1 MIGGCFVYLLD
12 NLSIMKKFTLLFLV
26 FLMVQV
32 AMAQP
37 PEYFVDHW
45 YLHSFSFDGEVVYI
59 SDLEISEGPTLIIN
73 EDLTL
78 YGSSFCNTYT
88 GSYEYIDND
97 PLGVDDNFIPRDI
110 IRETQN
116 CEDLEEMETHFF
128 IPFVEEKTADI
139 YVINSSG
146 TEKHIVLQYDHTYGY
161 QEYKNFP
168 ALEIKDAAIKNL
180 IVFPNPVQNELT
192 IQSTNNTF
200 DSFSIT
206 DSKGRV
212 VLFIENSTSYQIDVS
227 ALASGL
233 YFLHIQSSE
242 GKAIKKFIKN

>member
-12 NLSIMKKFTLLFLV
+12 NLSIMKKFTLLFVV

-73 EDLTL
+73 EDFTL
-78 YGSSFCNTYT
+78 YGTSFCNTYT

-146 TEKHIVLQYDHTYGY
+146 TEKHIVLQYDHTYG
-161 QEYKNFP
+161 
-168 ALEIKDAAIKNL
+168 
-180 IVFPNPVQNELT
+180 
-192 IQSTNNTF
+192 
-200 DSFSIT
+200 
-206 DSKGRV
+206 
-212 VLFIENSTSYQIDVS
+212 
-227 ALASGL
+227 
-233 YFLHIQSSE
+233 
-242 GKAIKKFIKN
+242 